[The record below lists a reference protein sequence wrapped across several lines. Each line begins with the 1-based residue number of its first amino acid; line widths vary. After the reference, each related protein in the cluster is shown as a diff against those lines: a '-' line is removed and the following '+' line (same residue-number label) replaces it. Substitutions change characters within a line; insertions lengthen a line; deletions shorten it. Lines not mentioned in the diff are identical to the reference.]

1 MCARVKRVKRNS
13 GFSLIEVVVSMTILS
28 IIFVSTMLAFQRLQK
43 TNEASNEYQ
52 KGQSFGNTIMDSL
65 STLDYSDFE
74 DYVSG
79 KSTKLLSDDYTI
91 EESKETLDGIELKVL
106 YKDMIANVKV
116 NDKIEDENIKNIN
129 TIQFPS
135 IDSLN
140 AEETYVVNLSGKRA
154 EDINVKSGN
163 DDYDKQALNYF
174 LDANKAYIAELT
186 GQDKDAFYT
195 TLTEEDL
202 KDIVTKT
209 INLNLDYIDGYTI
222 VEEEIK
228 YEIDEDKNNEL
239 NYVKDD
245 DRVYTMTMPVHQQVM
260 KNLYCIY
267 AYSGLKADEINFHTS
282 QALLDSKNLIKVF
295 ILAQN
300 ASYITGTVTDIT
312 LDTDATYQNK
322 LNINY
327 SSDNDTTECMTVFT
341 NSTVIKDKVMRIP
354 KVGFKIKDDGNYQVE
369 KNGSLETDNKP
380 HAYDVKKSTKMFN
393 IDVQVTDKD
402 GTNLYSSDQNKVLK

>member
-1 MCARVKRVKRNS
+1 MCARIKRLKRNS
-13 GFSLIEVVVSMTILS
+13 GFSLIEVVVSMTILAV
-28 IIFVSTMLAFQRLQK
+28 IFVSTMLAFQRLQK

-79 KSTKLLSDDYTI
+79 KSTKLLSDEYTI

-106 YKDMIANVKV
+106 YKDLIANVTV

-140 AEETYVVNLSGKRA
+140 AEETYVVNLSGKKA
-154 EDINVKSGN
+154 EDVNIRSGN

-174 LDANKAYIAELT
+174 LDANRAYIAELI

-239 NYVKDD
+239 NYVKED
-245 DRVYTMTMPVHQQVM
+245 DRVYTMTMPLHQQVM

-267 AYSGLKADEINFHTS
+267 ANSGLKSDEINFHTS

-327 SSDNDTTECMTVFT
+327 LSDNDTTECMTVFT

-354 KVGFKIKDDGNYQVE
+354 KLGFKIKDDGNYQVE
-369 KNGSLETDNKP
+369 KNGNLETDNKP

-402 GTNLYSSDQNKVLK
+402 GTNLYSSNHNKVLK

>member
-43 TNEASNEYQ
+43 TNEASNDYQ

-79 KSTKLLSDDYTI
+79 KSTKLLSDEYTI
-91 EESKETLDGIELKVL
+91 EESKETAEGIELKVL
-106 YKDMIANVKV
+106 YKDLIANVKV

-140 AEETYVVNLSGKRA
+140 AEETYVVNLSGKKA
-154 EDINVKSGN
+154 EDVNIRSGN

-174 LDANKAYIAELT
+174 LDANSAYIAELT

-267 AYSGLKADEINFHTS
+267 ANSGLKSDEINFYTS

-327 SSDNDTTECMTVFT
+327 LSDNDTIECMTVFT
-341 NSTVIKDKVMRIP
+341 NSTVIKNKIMRIP
-354 KVGFKIKDDGNYQVE
+354 KLGFKIKDDGNYQVE
-369 KNGSLETDNKP
+369 KNGNLETDNKP

>member
-1 MCARVKRVKRNS
+1 MCAREKRVKRNS
-13 GFSLIEVVVSMTILS
+13 GFSLIEVVVSMTIIS
-28 IIFVSTMLAFQRLQK
+28 IIFVSTMLVFQRLQK
-43 TNEASNEYQ
+43 TNEASNDYQ

-79 KSTKLLSDDYTI
+79 KSTKLLSDEYTI

-106 YKDMIANVKV
+106 YKDLIANVTV

-140 AEETYVVNLSGKRA
+140 AEETYVVNLSGKKA
-154 EDINVKSGN
+154 EDVNIRSGN

-174 LDANKAYIAELT
+174 LDANRAYIAELT

-239 NYVKDD
+239 NYVKDA

-267 AYSGLKADEINFHTS
+267 AYSGLKSDEINFHTS

-327 SSDNDTTECMTVFT
+327 LSDNDTTECMTVFT

-354 KVGFKIKDDGNYQVE
+354 TLGFKIKDDGNYQVE
-369 KNGSLETDNKP
+369 KNGNLETDNKP

-402 GTNLYSSDQNKVLK
+402 GTNLYSSDHNKVLK

>member
-13 GFSLIEVVVSMTILS
+13 GFSLIEVVVSMTIIS
-28 IIFVSTMLAFQRLQK
+28 IIFVSTMLMFQRLQK

-65 STLDYSDFE
+65 STLDYSDIE

-79 KSTKLLSDDYTI
+79 KSTKLLSDEYTI

-106 YKDMIANVKV
+106 YKDLIANVTV

-140 AEETYVVNLSGKRA
+140 AEETYVVNLSGKKA

-174 LDANKAYIAELT
+174 LDANRAYIAELT

-245 DRVYTMTMPVHQQVM
+245 NRVYTMTMPVHQQVM

-267 AYSGLKADEINFHTS
+267 AYSGLKSDEINFHTS

-354 KVGFKIKDDGNYQVE
+354 TLGFKIKDDGNYQVE
-369 KNGSLETDNKP
+369 KNGNLETDNKP

-402 GTNLYSSDQNKVLK
+402 GTNLYSSDHNKVLK

>member
-13 GFSLIEVVVSMTILS
+13 GFSLIEVVVSMTIIS
-28 IIFVSTMLAFQRLQK
+28 IIFVSTMLMFQRLQK
-43 TNEASNEYQ
+43 TNEASNDYQ

-79 KSTKLLSDDYTI
+79 KSTKLLSDEYTI

-106 YKDMIANVKV
+106 YKDLIANVTV

-140 AEETYVVNLSGKRA
+140 AEETYVVNLSGKKA

-174 LDANKAYIAELT
+174 LDANRAYIAELT

-239 NYVKDD
+239 NYVKED

-267 AYSGLKADEINFHTS
+267 AYSGLKSDEINFHTS

-354 KVGFKIKDDGNYQVE
+354 TLGFKIKDDGNYQVE
-369 KNGSLETDNKP
+369 KNGNLETDNKP

>member
-1 MCARVKRVKRNS
+1 MCAKVKRVKRNS
-13 GFSLIEVVVSMTILS
+13 GFSLIEVVVSMTIIS

-79 KSTKLLSDDYTI
+79 KSTKLLSDEYTI

-106 YKDMIANVKV
+106 YKDLIANVTV

-267 AYSGLKADEINFHTS
+267 AYSGLKSDEINFHTS

-327 SSDNDTTECMTVFT
+327 LSDNDTTECMTVFT
-341 NSTVIKDKVMRIP
+341 NSTVIKDKIMSIP
-354 KVGFKIKDDGNYQVE
+354 KLGFKIKDDGNYLVE
-369 KNGSLETDNKP
+369 KNGNLETDNKP

-402 GTNLYSSDQNKVLK
+402 GTNLYSSDHNKVLK

>member
-13 GFSLIEVVVSMTILS
+13 GFSLIEVVVSMTIIS
-28 IIFVSTMLAFQRLQK
+28 IIFVSTMLMFQRLQK
-43 TNEASNEYQ
+43 TNEASNDYQ

-79 KSTKLLSDDYTI
+79 KSTKLLSDEYTI

-106 YKDMIANVKV
+106 YKDLIANVTV

-140 AEETYVVNLSGKRA
+140 AEETYVVNLSGKKA

-174 LDANKAYIAELT
+174 LDANRAYIAELT

-239 NYVKDD
+239 NYVKED

-267 AYSGLKADEINFHTS
+267 AYSGLKSDEINFHTS

-327 SSDNDTTECMTVFT
+327 LSDNDTTECMTVFT

-354 KVGFKIKDDGNYQVE
+354 TLGFKIKDDGNYQVE
-369 KNGSLETDNKP
+369 KNGTLETDNKP

>member
-13 GFSLIEVVVSMTILS
+13 GFSLIEVVVSMTIIS
-28 IIFVSTMLAFQRLQK
+28 IIFVSTMLVFQRLQK

-52 KGQSFGNTIMDSL
+52 KGQSFGSTIMDSL
-65 STLDYSDFE
+65 STLDYSDIE

-79 KSTKLLSDDYTI
+79 KSTKLLSDEYTI

-106 YKDMIANVKV
+106 YKDLIANVTV

-140 AEETYVVNLSGKRA
+140 AEETYVVNLSGKKA
-154 EDINVKSGN
+154 EDVNIRSGN

-174 LDANKAYIAELT
+174 LDANRAYIAELT

-245 DRVYTMTMPVHQQVM
+245 DRIYTMTMPLHQQVM

-267 AYSGLKADEINFHTS
+267 AYSGLKSDEINFHTS

-327 SSDNDTTECMTVFT
+327 LSDNDTTECMTVFT

-354 KVGFKIKDDGNYQVE
+354 TLGFKIKDDGNYQVE
-369 KNGSLETDNKP
+369 KNGNLETDNKP

-402 GTNLYSSDQNKVLK
+402 GTNLYSSDHNKVLK

>member
-13 GFSLIEVVVSMTILS
+13 GFSLIEVVVSMTIIS

-52 KGQSFGNTIMDSL
+52 KGQSFGSTIMDSL

-79 KSTKLLSDDYTI
+79 KSTKLLSDEYTI
-91 EESKETLDGIELKVL
+91 EESKETLEGIELKVL
-106 YKDMIANVKV
+106 YKDLIANVTV

-140 AEETYVVNLSGKRA
+140 AEETYVVNLSGKKA
-154 EDINVKSGN
+154 EDVNIRSGN

-174 LDANKAYIAELT
+174 LDANRAYIAELT

-245 DRVYTMTMPVHQQVM
+245 DRIYTMTMPLHQQVM

-267 AYSGLKADEINFHTS
+267 AYSGLKSDEINFHTS

-327 SSDNDTTECMTVFT
+327 LSDNDTTECMTVFT

-354 KVGFKIKDDGNYQVE
+354 TLGFKIKDDGNYQVE
-369 KNGSLETDNKP
+369 KNGNLETDNKP

-402 GTNLYSSDQNKVLK
+402 GTNLYSSDHNKVLK

>member
-13 GFSLIEVVVSMTILS
+13 GFSLIEVVVSMTIIS

-52 KGQSFGNTIMDSL
+52 KGQSFGSTIMDSL

-79 KSTKLLSDDYTI
+79 KSTKLLSDEYTI
-91 EESKETLDGIELKVL
+91 EESKETLEGIELKVL

-174 LDANKAYIAELT
+174 LDANRAYIAELT

-209 INLNLDYIDGYTI
+209 INLNLDYIDGYTN

-239 NYVKDD
+239 NYVKED

-267 AYSGLKADEINFHTS
+267 AYSGLKSDEINFHTS

-327 SSDNDTTECMTVFT
+327 LSDNDTTECMTVFT
-341 NSTVIKDKVMRIP
+341 NSTVIKDKIMRIP
-354 KVGFKIKDDGNYQVE
+354 KLGFKIKDDGNYLVE
-369 KNGSLETDNKP
+369 KNGNLETDNKP

-402 GTNLYSSDQNKVLK
+402 GTNLYSSDHNKVLK

>member
-13 GFSLIEVVVSMTILS
+13 GFSLIEVVVSMTIIS

-79 KSTKLLSDDYTI
+79 KSTKLLSDEYTI
-91 EESKETLDGIELKVL
+91 KESKETLDGIELKVL
-106 YKDMIANVKV
+106 YKDLIANVTV

-267 AYSGLKADEINFHTS
+267 AYSGLKSDEINFHTS

-327 SSDNDTTECMTVFT
+327 LSDNDTTECMTVFT

-354 KVGFKIKDDGNYQVE
+354 TLGFKIKDDGNYQVE
-369 KNGSLETDNKP
+369 KNGNLETDNKP

-393 IDVQVTDKD
+393 IDVQVTDMD
-402 GTNLYSSDQNKVLK
+402 GTNLYSSDHNKVLK

>member
-1 MCARVKRVKRNS
+1 MCARIKRVKRNS

-65 STLDYSDFE
+65 STLDYSDIE

-79 KSTKLLSDDYTI
+79 KSTKLLSDEYTI

-106 YKDMIANVKV
+106 YKDLIANVKV

-140 AEETYVVNLSGKRA
+140 AEETYVVNLSGKKA
-154 EDINVKSGN
+154 EDVNVKSGN

-174 LDANKAYIAELT
+174 LDANRAYIAELT

-267 AYSGLKADEINFHTS
+267 AYSGLKSDEINFYTS

-327 SSDNDTTECMTVFT
+327 LSDNDTTECMTVFT

-354 KVGFKIKDDGNYQVE
+354 KLGFKIKDDGNYQVE
-369 KNGSLETDNKP
+369 KNGNLETDNKP

-393 IDVQVTDKD
+393 IDVQVTDKA
-402 GTNLYSSDQNKVLK
+402 GTNLYSSDHNKVLK

>member
-13 GFSLIEVVVSMTILS
+13 GFSLIEVVVSMTIIS

-79 KSTKLLSDDYTI
+79 KSTKLLSDEYTI

-106 YKDMIANVKV
+106 YKDLIANVTV

-140 AEETYVVNLSGKRA
+140 AEETYVVNLSGKKA
-154 EDINVKSGN
+154 EDINIISDN

-174 LDANKAYIAELT
+174 LDANRAYIAELT

-195 TLTEEDL
+195 TLTEKDL

-239 NYVKDD
+239 NYVKED

-267 AYSGLKADEINFHTS
+267 ANSGLKFDEINFHTS

-327 SSDNDTTECMTVFT
+327 LSDNDTTECMTVFT

-354 KVGFKIKDDGNYQVE
+354 TLGFKIKDDGNYQVE
-369 KNGSLETDNKP
+369 KNGNLETDNKP

-402 GTNLYSSDQNKVLK
+402 GTNLYSSDHNKVLK

>member
-13 GFSLIEVVVSMTILS
+13 GFSLIEVVVSMTIIS
-28 IIFVSTMLAFQRLQK
+28 IIFVSTMLVFQRLQK

-65 STLDYSDFE
+65 STLDYSDIE

-79 KSTKLLSDDYTI
+79 KSTKLLSDEYTI

-106 YKDMIANVKV
+106 YKDLIANVTV

-154 EDINVKSGN
+154 EDVNVKSGN

-228 YEIDEDKNNEL
+228 YEIDENKNNEL

-267 AYSGLKADEINFHTS
+267 ANSGLKSDEINFHTS

-327 SSDNDTTECMTVFT
+327 LSDNDTTECMTVFT

-354 KVGFKIKDDGNYQVE
+354 TLGFKIKDDGNYQVE
-369 KNGSLETDNKP
+369 KNGNLETDNKP

-393 IDVQVTDKD
+393 IDVQVTDMD
-402 GTNLYSSDQNKVLK
+402 GTNLYSSDHNKVLK

>member
-13 GFSLIEVVVSMTILS
+13 GFSLIEVVVSMTIIS

-79 KSTKLLSDDYTI
+79 KSTKLLSDEYTI

-140 AEETYVVNLSGKRA
+140 AEETYVVNLSGKKA

-239 NYVKDD
+239 NYVKED

-267 AYSGLKADEINFHTS
+267 ANSGLKFDEINFHTS

-327 SSDNDTTECMTVFT
+327 LSDNDTTECMTVFT

-354 KVGFKIKDDGNYQVE
+354 TLGFKIKDDGNYQVE
-369 KNGSLETDNKP
+369 KNGNLETDNKP

-402 GTNLYSSDQNKVLK
+402 GTNLYSSDHNKVLK

>member
-13 GFSLIEVVVSMTILS
+13 GFSLIEVVVSMTIIS
-28 IIFVSTMLAFQRLQK
+28 IIFVSTMLVFQRLQK

-65 STLDYSDFE
+65 STLDYSDIE

-79 KSTKLLSDDYTI
+79 KSTKLLSDEYTI

-106 YKDMIANVKV
+106 YKDLIANVTV

-154 EDINVKSGN
+154 EDVNVKSGN

-228 YEIDEDKNNEL
+228 YEIDENKNNEL

-267 AYSGLKADEINFHTS
+267 AYSGLKSDEINFHTS

-327 SSDNDTTECMTVFT
+327 LSDNDTTECMTVFT

-354 KVGFKIKDDGNYQVE
+354 TLGFKIKDDGNYQVE
-369 KNGSLETDNKP
+369 KNGNLETDNKP

-393 IDVQVTDKD
+393 IDVQVTDMD
-402 GTNLYSSDQNKVLK
+402 GTNLYSSDHNKVLK

>member
-28 IIFVSTMLAFQRLQK
+28 IIFVSTMLMFQRLQK

-65 STLDYSDFE
+65 STLDYSDIE

-79 KSTKLLSDDYTI
+79 KSTKLLSDEYTI

-106 YKDMIANVKV
+106 YKDLIANVTV

-154 EDINVKSGN
+154 EDVNVKSGN

-174 LDANKAYIAELT
+174 LDANRAYIAELT

-267 AYSGLKADEINFHTS
+267 AYSGLKSDEINFHTS

-327 SSDNDTTECMTVFT
+327 LSDNDTIECMTVFT
-341 NSTVIKDKVMRIP
+341 NSTVIKDKIMRIP
-354 KVGFKIKDDGNYQVE
+354 TLGFKIKDDGNYQVE
-369 KNGSLETDNKP
+369 KNGNLETDNKP

-393 IDVQVTDKD
+393 IDVQVTDMD
-402 GTNLYSSDQNKVLK
+402 GTNLYSSDHNKVLK

>member
-13 GFSLIEVVVSMTILS
+13 GFSLIEVVVSMTIIS

-79 KSTKLLSDDYTI
+79 KSTKLLSDEYTI

-106 YKDMIANVKV
+106 YKDLIANVTV

-267 AYSGLKADEINFHTS
+267 AYSGLKSDEINFHTS

-327 SSDNDTTECMTVFT
+327 LSDNDTTECMTVFT

-354 KVGFKIKDDGNYQVE
+354 TLGFKIKDDGNYQVE
-369 KNGSLETDNKP
+369 KNGNLETDNKP

-402 GTNLYSSDQNKVLK
+402 GTNLYSSDHNKVLK

>member
-1 MCARVKRVKRNS
+1 
-13 GFSLIEVVVSMTILS
+13 
-28 IIFVSTMLAFQRLQK
+28 MLAFQRLQK

-79 KSTKLLSDDYTI
+79 KSTKLLSDEYTI

-106 YKDMIANVKV
+106 YKDLIANVTV
-116 NDKIEDENIKNIN
+116 TDKIEDENIKNIN

-140 AEETYVVNLSGKRA
+140 AEETYVVNLSGKKA

-174 LDANKAYIAELT
+174 LDANRAYIAELT

-267 AYSGLKADEINFHTS
+267 AYSGLKSDEINFHTS

-327 SSDNDTTECMTVFT
+327 LSDNDTTECMTVFT

-354 KVGFKIKDDGNYQVE
+354 TLGFKIKDDGNYQVE
-369 KNGSLETDNKP
+369 KNGNLETDNKP

-402 GTNLYSSDQNKVLK
+402 GTNLYSSDHNKVLK

>member
-13 GFSLIEVVVSMTILS
+13 GFSLIEVVVSMTIIS
-28 IIFVSTMLAFQRLQK
+28 IIFVSTMLMFQRLQK
-43 TNEASNEYQ
+43 TNEASNDYQ

-79 KSTKLLSDDYTI
+79 RSTKLLSDEYTI

-106 YKDMIANVKV
+106 YKDMIANVTV

-140 AEETYVVNLSGKRA
+140 AEETYVVNLSGKKA

-174 LDANKAYIAELT
+174 LDANRAYIAELT

-239 NYVKDD
+239 NYVKED

-267 AYSGLKADEINFHTS
+267 AYSGLKSDEINFHTS
-282 QALLDSKNLIKVF
+282 QTLLDSKNLIKVF

-327 SSDNDTTECMTVFT
+327 LSDNDTTECMTVFT

-354 KVGFKIKDDGNYQVE
+354 TLGFKIKDDGNYQVE
-369 KNGSLETDNKP
+369 KNGNLETDNKP

>member
-79 KSTKLLSDDYTI
+79 KSTKLLSDEYTI
-91 EESKETLDGIELKVL
+91 AESKETLDGIELKVL
-106 YKDMIANVKV
+106 YKDLIANVTV

-154 EDINVKSGN
+154 EDVNVKSGN

-174 LDANKAYIAELT
+174 LDANRAYIAELT

-209 INLNLDYIDGYTI
+209 INLNLDYIDGYTL
-222 VEEEIK
+222 VNEEIK

-239 NYVKDD
+239 NYVKED

-267 AYSGLKADEINFHTS
+267 AYSGLKSDEINFHTS

-354 KVGFKIKDDGNYQVE
+354 TLGFKIKDDGNYQIE
-369 KNGSLETDNKP
+369 KNGNLETDNKP

-402 GTNLYSSDQNKVLK
+402 GTNLYSSDHNKVLK

>member
-13 GFSLIEVVVSMTILS
+13 GFSLIEVVVSMTIIS
-28 IIFVSTMLAFQRLQK
+28 IIFVSTMLMFQRLQK

-74 DYVSG
+74 DYVSS
-79 KSTKLLSDDYTI
+79 KSTKLLSDEYTI
-91 EESKETLDGIELKVL
+91 AESKETLDGIELKVL
-106 YKDMIANVKV
+106 YKDLIANVKV

-154 EDINVKSGN
+154 EDVNVKSGN

-174 LDANKAYIAELT
+174 LDANRAYIAELT
-186 GQDKDAFYT
+186 GQDSDAFYT

-239 NYVKDD
+239 NYVKED

-267 AYSGLKADEINFHTS
+267 ANSGLKFDEINFHTS

-341 NSTVIKDKVMRIP
+341 NSTVIKDKIMSIP
-354 KVGFKIKDDGNYQVE
+354 KLGFKIKDDGNYQVE
-369 KNGSLETDNKP
+369 KNGTLETDNKP

-402 GTNLYSSDQNKVLK
+402 GTNLYSSDHNKVLK

>member
-65 STLDYSDFE
+65 STLDYSDIE

-140 AEETYVVNLSGKRA
+140 AEETYVVNLSGKKA
-154 EDINVKSGN
+154 EDVNIRSGN

-174 LDANKAYIAELT
+174 LDANRAYIAELT

-222 VEEEIK
+222 VNEEIK

-239 NYVKDD
+239 NYVQED
-245 DRVYTMTMPVHQQVM
+245 DRIYTMTMPVHQQIM

-267 AYSGLKADEINFHTS
+267 AYSGLKSDEINFHTS

-300 ASYITGTVTDIT
+300 ASYITGTVTNIT

-322 LNINY
+322 LNISY

-341 NSTVIKDKVMRIP
+341 NSTVIKDKIMSIP
-354 KVGFKIKDDGNYQVE
+354 KLGFKIKDDGNYLVE
-369 KNGSLETDNKP
+369 KNGNLETDNKP

-402 GTNLYSSDQNKVLK
+402 GTNLYSSDHNKVLK

>member
-13 GFSLIEVVVSMTILS
+13 GFSLIEVVVSMTIIS
-28 IIFVSTMLAFQRLQK
+28 IIFVSTMLVFQRLQK

-65 STLDYSDFE
+65 STLDYSDIE

-79 KSTKLLSDDYTI
+79 KSTKLLSDEYTI

-106 YKDMIANVKV
+106 YKDLIANVTV

-154 EDINVKSGN
+154 EDVNVKSGN

-267 AYSGLKADEINFHTS
+267 AYSGLKSDEINFHTS

-327 SSDNDTTECMTVFT
+327 LSDNDTTECMTVFT

-354 KVGFKIKDDGNYQVE
+354 TLGFKIKDDGNYQVE
-369 KNGSLETDNKP
+369 KNGNLETDNKP

-402 GTNLYSSDQNKVLK
+402 GTNLYSSDHNKVLK

>member
-1 MCARVKRVKRNS
+1 MCARIKRVKRNS

-43 TNEASNEYQ
+43 TNEASNDYQ

-74 DYVSG
+74 DDVSG
-79 KSTKLLSDDYTI
+79 KSTKLLSDEYTI
-91 EESKETLDGIELKVL
+91 EESKETAEGIELKVL
-106 YKDMIANVKV
+106 YKDLIANVKV

-154 EDINVKSGN
+154 EDVNVKSGN

-195 TLTEEDL
+195 ILTEEDL

-239 NYVKDD
+239 NYVQED
-245 DRVYTMTMPVHQQVM
+245 DRIYTMTMPVHQQVM

-267 AYSGLKADEINFHTS
+267 AYSGLKSDEINFHTS

-354 KVGFKIKDDGNYQVE
+354 TLGFKIKDDGNYQVE

-393 IDVQVTDKD
+393 IDVQVTDMD
-402 GTNLYSSDQNKVLK
+402 GTNLYSSNHNKVLK

>member
-65 STLDYSDFE
+65 STLDYSDIE

-79 KSTKLLSDDYTI
+79 KSTKLLSDEYTI

-106 YKDMIANVKV
+106 YKDLIANVTV

-140 AEETYVVNLSGKRA
+140 AEETYVVNLSGKKA
-154 EDINVKSGN
+154 EDVNVKSGN

-174 LDANKAYIAELT
+174 LDANRAYIAELT

-267 AYSGLKADEINFHTS
+267 ANSGLKSDEINFHTS

-354 KVGFKIKDDGNYQVE
+354 TLGFKIKDDGNYQIE
-369 KNGSLETDNKP
+369 KNGNLETDNKP

-402 GTNLYSSDQNKVLK
+402 GTNLYSSDHNKVLK

>member
-13 GFSLIEVVVSMTILS
+13 GFSLIEVVVSMTIIS
-28 IIFVSTMLAFQRLQK
+28 IIFVSTMLMFQRLQK

-65 STLDYSDFE
+65 STLDYSDIE

-79 KSTKLLSDDYTI
+79 KSTKLLSDEYTI

-106 YKDMIANVKV
+106 YKDLIANVTV

-140 AEETYVVNLSGKRA
+140 AEETYVVNLSGKKA

-228 YEIDEDKNNEL
+228 YEIDENKNNEL

-245 DRVYTMTMPVHQQVM
+245 NRVYTMTMPVHQQVM

-267 AYSGLKADEINFHTS
+267 ANSGLKSDEINFHTS

-327 SSDNDTTECMTVFT
+327 LSDNDTTECMTVFT

-354 KVGFKIKDDGNYQVE
+354 TLGFKIKDDGNYQVE
-369 KNGSLETDNKP
+369 KNGNLETDNKP

-402 GTNLYSSDQNKVLK
+402 GTNLYSSDHNKVLK

>member
-1 MCARVKRVKRNS
+1 MCARIKRVKRNS

-79 KSTKLLSDDYTI
+79 KSTKLLSDEYTI

-140 AEETYVVNLSGKRA
+140 AEETYVVNLSGKKA
-154 EDINVKSGN
+154 EDINIISGN

-174 LDANKAYIAELT
+174 LDANRAYIAELT

-228 YEIDEDKNNEL
+228 YEIDEDKNNE
-239 NYVKDD
+239 
-245 DRVYTMTMPVHQQVM
+245 
-260 KNLYCIY
+260 
-267 AYSGLKADEINFHTS
+267 
-282 QALLDSKNLIKVF
+282 
-295 ILAQN
+295 
-300 ASYITGTVTDIT
+300 
-312 LDTDATYQNK
+312 
-322 LNINY
+322 
-327 SSDNDTTECMTVFT
+327 
-341 NSTVIKDKVMRIP
+341 
-354 KVGFKIKDDGNYQVE
+354 
-369 KNGSLETDNKP
+369 
-380 HAYDVKKSTKMFN
+380 
-393 IDVQVTDKD
+393 
-402 GTNLYSSDQNKVLK
+402 

>member
-43 TNEASNEYQ
+43 TNEASNDYQ

-91 EESKETLDGIELKVL
+91 EDAKETLDGIELKVL
-106 YKDMIANVKV
+106 YKDLIANVKV

-140 AEETYVVNLSGKRA
+140 AEETYVVNLSGKKA
-154 EDINVKSGN
+154 EDINIISDN

-186 GQDKDAFYT
+186 GQDSDAFYT

-209 INLNLDYIDGYTI
+209 INLNLDYIDGYTN

-239 NYVKDD
+239 NYVKED

-267 AYSGLKADEINFHTS
+267 AYSGLKSDEINFHTS

-327 SSDNDTTECMTVFT
+327 LSDNDTTECMTVFT

-354 KVGFKIKDDGNYQVE
+354 TLGFKIKDDGNYQVE
-369 KNGSLETDNKP
+369 KNGNLETDNKP

-402 GTNLYSSDQNKVLK
+402 GTNLYSSDHNKVLK

>member
-1 MCARVKRVKRNS
+1 MCARIKRVKRNS
-13 GFSLIEVVVSMTILS
+13 GFSLIEIVVSMTILS

-65 STLDYSDFE
+65 STLDYSDIE

-79 KSTKLLSDDYTI
+79 KSTKLLSDEYTI

-106 YKDMIANVKV
+106 YKDLIANVTV

-140 AEETYVVNLSGKRA
+140 AEETYVVNLSGKKA
-154 EDINVKSGN
+154 EDVNVKSCN

-174 LDANKAYIAELT
+174 LDANRAYIAELT

-267 AYSGLKADEINFHTS
+267 ANSGLKSDEINFHTS

-312 LDTDATYQNK
+312 LDTDVTYQNK

-341 NSTVIKDKVMRIP
+341 NSTVIKGKIMRIP
-354 KVGFKIKDDGNYQVE
+354 KLGFKIKDDGNYQVE
-369 KNGSLETDNKP
+369 KNGNLETDNKP

-393 IDVQVTDKD
+393 IDVQVTDKA
-402 GTNLYSSDQNKVLK
+402 GTNLYSSDHNKVLK

>member
-1 MCARVKRVKRNS
+1 MCARIKRVKRNS

-79 KSTKLLSDDYTI
+79 KSTKLLSDEYTI

-106 YKDMIANVKV
+106 YKDLIANVTV
-116 NDKIEDENIKNIN
+116 TDKIEDENIKNIN

-140 AEETYVVNLSGKRA
+140 AEETYVVNLSGKKA

-174 LDANKAYIAELT
+174 LDANRAYIAELT

-267 AYSGLKADEINFHTS
+267 AYSGLKSDEINFHTS

-327 SSDNDTTECMTVFT
+327 LSDNDTTECMTVFT

-354 KVGFKIKDDGNYQVE
+354 TLGFKIKDDGNYQVE
-369 KNGSLETDNKP
+369 KNGNLETDNKP

-402 GTNLYSSDQNKVLK
+402 GTNLYSSDHNKVLK

>member
-1 MCARVKRVKRNS
+1 MCARIKRVKRNS
-13 GFSLIEVVVSMTILS
+13 GFSLIEVVVSMTIIS
-28 IIFVSTMLAFQRLQK
+28 IIFVSTMLMFQRLQK
-43 TNEASNEYQ
+43 TNEASNDYQ

-79 KSTKLLSDDYTI
+79 KSTKLLSDEYTI

-106 YKDMIANVKV
+106 YKDLIANVTV

-140 AEETYVVNLSGKRA
+140 AEETYVVNLSGKKA
-154 EDINVKSGN
+154 EDINIISDN

-245 DRVYTMTMPVHQQVM
+245 DRLYTMTMPVHQQVM

-267 AYSGLKADEINFHTS
+267 ANSGLKFDEIIFHTS

-327 SSDNDTTECMTVFT
+327 LSDNDTIECMTVFT
-341 NSTVIKDKVMRIP
+341 NSTVIKDKIRKIS
-354 KVGFKIKDDGNYQVE
+354 KLGFKIKDDGNYLVE
-369 KNGSLETDNKP
+369 KNGNLETDNKP

-402 GTNLYSSDQNKVLK
+402 GTNLYSSNHNKVLK

>member
-13 GFSLIEVVVSMTILS
+13 GFSLIEVVVSMTIIS

-52 KGQSFGNTIMDSL
+52 KGQSFGSTIMDSL

-79 KSTKLLSDDYTI
+79 KSTKLLSDEYTI

-106 YKDMIANVKV
+106 YKDLIANVTV

-140 AEETYVVNLSGKRA
+140 AEETYVVNLSGKKA
-154 EDINVKSGN
+154 EDVNIRSGN

-174 LDANKAYIAELT
+174 LDANRAYIAELT

-245 DRVYTMTMPVHQQVM
+245 DRIYTMTMPLHQQVM

-267 AYSGLKADEINFHTS
+267 AYSGLKSDEINFHTS

-327 SSDNDTTECMTVFT
+327 LSDNDTTECMTVFT

-354 KVGFKIKDDGNYQVE
+354 TLGFKIKDDGNYQVE
-369 KNGSLETDNKP
+369 KNGNLETDNKP

-402 GTNLYSSDQNKVLK
+402 GTNLYSSDHNKVLK

>member
-1 MCARVKRVKRNS
+1 MCARIKRLKRNS
-13 GFSLIEVVVSMTILS
+13 GFSLIEVVVSMTILAV
-28 IIFVSTMLAFQRLQK
+28 IFVSTMLAFQRLQK
-43 TNEASNEYQ
+43 TNEASNDYQ

-79 KSTKLLSDDYTI
+79 KSTKLLSDEYTI

-106 YKDMIANVKV
+106 YKDLIANVKV

-140 AEETYVVNLSGKRA
+140 AEETYVVNLSGKKA
-154 EDINVKSGN
+154 EDVNIRSGN

-174 LDANKAYIAELT
+174 LDANRAYIAELT

-209 INLNLDYIDGYTI
+209 INLNLDYIDGYTL
-222 VEEEIK
+222 VNEEIK

-239 NYVKDD
+239 NYVKED

-267 AYSGLKADEINFHTS
+267 ANSGLKSDEINFHTS

-322 LNINY
+322 LNISY

-341 NSTVIKDKVMRIP
+341 NSTVIKDKIRKIP
-354 KVGFKIKDDGNYQVE
+354 KLGFKIKDDGNYQVE
-369 KNGSLETDNKP
+369 KNGNLETDNKP

-402 GTNLYSSDQNKVLK
+402 GTNLYSSNHNKVLK

>member
-28 IIFVSTMLAFQRLQK
+28 IIFVSTMLMFQRLQK
-43 TNEASNEYQ
+43 TNEASNDYQ

-106 YKDMIANVKV
+106 YKDLIANVTV

-154 EDINVKSGN
+154 EDVNVKSGN

-174 LDANKAYIAELT
+174 LDANRAYIAELT

-209 INLNLDYIDGYTI
+209 INLNLDYIDGYTL
-222 VEEEIK
+222 VNEEIK
-228 YEIDEDKNNEL
+228 YEIDENKNNEL

-267 AYSGLKADEINFHTS
+267 ANSGLKSDEINFHTS

-327 SSDNDTTECMTVFT
+327 LSDNDTTECMTVFT
-341 NSTVIKDKVMRIP
+341 NSTVIKDKIMRIP
-354 KVGFKIKDDGNYQVE
+354 TLGFKIKDDGNYQVE
-369 KNGSLETDNKP
+369 KNGNLETDNKP

-393 IDVQVTDKD
+393 IDVQVTDMD
-402 GTNLYSSDQNKVLK
+402 GTNLYSSDHNKVLK

>member
-13 GFSLIEVVVSMTILS
+13 GFSLIEVVVSMTIIS

-43 TNEASNEYQ
+43 TNEASKEYQ

-79 KSTKLLSDDYTI
+79 KSTKLLSDEYTI
-91 EESKETLDGIELKVL
+91 EESKETLEGIELKVL

-140 AEETYVVNLSGKRA
+140 AEETYVVNLSGKKA
-154 EDINVKSGN
+154 EDVNIRSGN

-174 LDANKAYIAELT
+174 LDANRAYIAELT

-209 INLNLDYIDGYTI
+209 INLNLDYIDGYTN

-239 NYVKDD
+239 NYVKED

-267 AYSGLKADEINFHTS
+267 AYSGLKSDEINFHTS

-327 SSDNDTTECMTVFT
+327 LSDNDTTECMTVFT
-341 NSTVIKDKVMRIP
+341 NSTVIKDKIMRIP
-354 KVGFKIKDDGNYQVE
+354 KLGFKIKDDGNYLVE
-369 KNGSLETDNKP
+369 KNGNLETDNKP

-402 GTNLYSSDQNKVLK
+402 GTNLYSSDHNKVLK

>member
-65 STLDYSDFE
+65 STLDYSDIE

-79 KSTKLLSDDYTI
+79 KSTKLLSDEYTI

-106 YKDMIANVKV
+106 YKDLIANVTV

-140 AEETYVVNLSGKRA
+140 AEETYVVNLSGKKA
-154 EDINVKSGN
+154 EDVNVKSGN

-174 LDANKAYIAELT
+174 LDANRAYIAELT

-267 AYSGLKADEINFHTS
+267 ANSGLKSDEINFHTS

-312 LDTDATYQNK
+312 LDTDATYHNK

-354 KVGFKIKDDGNYQVE
+354 TLGFKIKDDGNYQIE
-369 KNGSLETDNKP
+369 KNGNLETDNKP

-393 IDVQVTDKD
+393 IDVQVTDMD
-402 GTNLYSSDQNKVLK
+402 GTNLYSSDHNKVLK

>member
-13 GFSLIEVVVSMTILS
+13 GFSLIEVVVSMTIIS
-28 IIFVSTMLAFQRLQK
+28 IIFVSTMLMFQRLQK

-65 STLDYSDFE
+65 STLDYSDIE

-79 KSTKLLSDDYTI
+79 KSTKLLSDEYTI

-106 YKDMIANVKV
+106 YKDLIANVTV

-140 AEETYVVNLSGKRA
+140 AEETYVVNLSGKKA

-174 LDANKAYIAELT
+174 LDANRAYIAELT

-228 YEIDEDKNNEL
+228 YEIDENKNNEL

-245 DRVYTMTMPVHQQVM
+245 NRVYTMTMPVHQQVM

-267 AYSGLKADEINFHTS
+267 ANSGLKSDEINFHTS

-354 KVGFKIKDDGNYQVE
+354 TLGFKIKDDGNYQVE
-369 KNGSLETDNKP
+369 KNGNLETDNKP

-402 GTNLYSSDQNKVLK
+402 GTNLYSSDHNKVLK

>member
-79 KSTKLLSDDYTI
+79 KSTKLLSDEYTI

-106 YKDMIANVKV
+106 YKDLIANVTV

-174 LDANKAYIAELT
+174 LDANRAYIAELT

-209 INLNLDYIDGYTI
+209 INLNLDYIDGYTN

-239 NYVKDD
+239 NYVKED

-267 AYSGLKADEINFHTS
+267 AYSGLKSDEINFHTS

-341 NSTVIKDKVMRIP
+341 NSTVIKDKIMRIP
-354 KVGFKIKDDGNYQVE
+354 KLGFKIKDDGNYLVE
-369 KNGSLETDNKP
+369 KNGNLETDNKP

-402 GTNLYSSDQNKVLK
+402 GTNLYSSDHNKVLK

>member
-13 GFSLIEVVVSMTILS
+13 GFSLIEVVVSMTIIS

-79 KSTKLLSDDYTI
+79 KSTKLLSDEYTI

-106 YKDMIANVKV
+106 YKDLIANVTV

-267 AYSGLKADEINFHTS
+267 AYSGLKSDEINFHTS

-327 SSDNDTTECMTVFT
+327 LSDNDTTECMTVFT

-354 KVGFKIKDDGNYQVE
+354 TLGFKIKDDGNYQVE
-369 KNGSLETDNKP
+369 KNGNLETDNKP

-393 IDVQVTDKD
+393 IDVQVTDKA
-402 GTNLYSSDQNKVLK
+402 GTNLYSSDHNKVLK